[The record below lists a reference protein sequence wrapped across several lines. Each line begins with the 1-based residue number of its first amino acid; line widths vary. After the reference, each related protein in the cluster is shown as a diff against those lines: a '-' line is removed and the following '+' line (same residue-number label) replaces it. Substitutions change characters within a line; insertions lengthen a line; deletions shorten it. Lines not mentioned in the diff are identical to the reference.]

1 MEKKRLQGTLEELH
15 ESLQETHEI
24 DEQTRRLLKD
34 LTNDIQRLLEQE
46 DQPSSDDLN
55 SVSDDLKELLLKF
68 QTEHPQLNGVLRRIA
83 DGLANL
89 GI

>member
-15 ESLQETHEI
+15 ETLQDTQQI
-24 DEQTRRLLKD
+24 DEATRGLLLD
-34 LTNDIQRLLEQE
+34 LTTDIQRLLKQDEASP
-46 DQPSSDDLN
+46 DDVHSISSN
-55 SVSDDLKELLLKF
+55 LKELLLKF
-68 QTEHPQLNGVLRRIA
+68 ETEHPQLTGVLGRIA